1 MLRVTPVENPDSQ
14 RGAGCM
20 EEDLEARAE
29 GDGRMEEDLEAEAK
43 GDGPEKEGK
52 AGEVSDDE
60 RDMERELGCVCADRM
75 RRLMK
80 MGFPRR
86 QVDAALR
93 VAWFNLELA
102 REYLT
107 RGHPWDVRSRVV
119 SEAPKWGIVR
129 GPQRVD
135 RRGAQT
141 GFAAALRKWKEEQRS
156 DAEKA
161 ERDGFKKKW
170 DAWKK
175 KMTRGEDAD
184 EIGYGENF
192 LGPYVL
198 AGREW
203 DVLPQLEVD
212 GGGEDADDGGGASDH
227 DAAWADGPIGGSD
240 APGGGPEAMG
250 ELVVQHDRNLDA
262 RDRWEMDRSGMREV
276 RGGDV
281 QREVAVT
288 WARELRGAAHEGV
301 QRAGPA
307 LRRAIDEGRLGA
319 DDVPRW
325 IYLLLRGRDRLHV
338 WKLYAEYIYTTR
350 ERFLGSL
357 RSRAAAGEQAAARAV
372 RPALELRS
380 RVRVT
385 LVVLTMRRANA
396 RDLRLNMEQMKR
408 KLMSGTLTEGRA
420 MGADDALIA
429 RRLWWMS
436 WRRLRWEHRRRMLV
450 RAVAIVEEWVSGWL
464 RTVRRVH
471 LRWLDDL
478 HYIANKVPYGDAV
491 LESDYNS
498 LSLDLVQA
506 VENAVA
512 PLREM
517 DRLSELNA
525 VVPSAE
531 PVTNGQ
537 LAGADAIFRAVR
549 AAMMSAGIYV
559 GTELAQGGHWG
570 GWGHDDFGDPGFDNV
585 E

>member
-1 MLRVTPVENPDSQ
+1 M
-14 RGAGCM
+14 
-20 EEDLEARAE
+20 
-29 GDGRMEEDLEAEAK
+29 
-43 GDGPEKEGK
+43 
-52 AGEVSDDE
+52 
-60 RDMERELGCVCADRM
+60 
-75 RRLMK
+75 
-80 MGFPRR
+80 
-86 QVDAALR
+86 
-93 VAWFNLELA
+93 
-102 REYLT
+102 
-107 RGHPWDVRSRVV
+107 
-119 SEAPKWGIVR
+119 
-129 GPQRVD
+129 
-135 RRGAQT
+135 
-141 GFAAALRKWKEEQRS
+141 
-156 DAEKA
+156 
-161 ERDGFKKKW
+161 
-170 DAWKK
+170 
-175 KMTRGEDAD
+175 
-184 EIGYGENF
+184 
-192 LGPYVL
+192 
-198 AGREW
+198 
-203 DVLPQLEVD
+203 
-212 GGGEDADDGGGASDH
+212 
-227 DAAWADGPIGGSD
+227 
-240 APGGGPEAMG
+240 
-250 ELVVQHDRNLDA
+250 
-262 RDRWEMDRSGMREV
+262 
-276 RGGDV
+276 
-281 QREVAVT
+281 
-288 WARELRGAAHEGV
+288 
-301 QRAGPA
+301 
-307 LRRAIDEGRLGA
+307 
-319 DDVPRW
+319 
-325 IYLLLRGRDRLHV
+325 
-338 WKLYAEYIYTTR
+338 
-350 ERFLGSL
+350 

-385 LVVLTMRRANA
+385 LVVLTMRRANT

-420 MGADDALIA
+420 MRAVDVLIA

-549 AAMMSAGIYV
+549 EAMMSAGIYV
-559 GTELAQGGHWG
+559 GTELAQGGDWG